1 MNVLVVG
8 GGGREHALGW
18 ALARSPRAPRLHFAP
33 GNAGTAAVGT
43 NHAVASDDV
52 EALVALAR
60 DLNADLVIVGPE
72 APLVA
77 GLADRLRDEGV
88 AVVGPS
94 AYAAQLEGSK
104 AFAKAFMQR
113 YGIPTATYRTFRAD
127 QAADAEA
134 FVRESFAEGRPVVVK
149 ASGLAAG
156 KGVVVA
162 DTASE
167 AVQALRGAFGGA
179 FGAAGAEVV
188 VEERMAGEEAS
199 VFALCDGATYL
210 VLPPAQDHKRI
221 FDGDAG
227 PNTGGMGA
235 YAPAP
240 VVTGRQLTEICRTIV
255 EPTLMG
261 MQAEGHPFTGV
272 LFVGVMLT
280 DDRPKVIEYNV
291 RLGDPETQALMPLLP
306 NQTVVE
312 LFEAV
317 AHGRLGSLRLRTDD
331 RHAATVVL
339 AAPGYPGA
347 YPKGLPVSGLD
358 EAEAVPGATV
368 FHAGT
373 ALDEAGVVVT
383 DGGRVFAVT
392 GVGDSLPEA
401 LDRAYRAADLVR
413 FDGKHLRRD
422 IGRRALDR
430 RSASE
435 A

>member
-18 ALARSPRAPRLHFAP
+18 ALARSPRTPHLHFAP
-33 GNAGTAAVGT
+33 GNAGTAALGI

-52 EALVALAR
+52 SALVALAR
-60 DLNADLVIVGPE
+60 DLSADLVIVGPE

-77 GLADRLRDEGV
+77 GLVDQLRDAGIS
-88 AVVGPS
+88 VVGPS

-113 YGIPTATYRTFRAD
+113 YGIPTAAHRTFHALE
-127 QAADAEA
+127 AAEA
-134 FVRESFAEGRPVVVK
+134 EAYIRASFTAGRPVVVK

-162 DTASE
+162 DSADE
-167 AVQALRGAFGGA
+167 AVEALHAAFDGA
-179 FGAAGAEVV
+179 FGAAGNEVV
-188 VEERMAGEEAS
+188 LEERLAGEEAS
-199 VFALCDGATYL
+199 VFALCDGTTYL
-210 VLPPAQDHKRI
+210 VLPPAQDHKRAL
-221 FDGDAG
+221 DGDVG

-240 VVTGRQLTEICRTIV
+240 VLTGQRLTEICRTVV

-272 LFVGVMLT
+272 LFVGLMQT
-280 DDRPKVIEYNV
+280 QDGPKVIEYNV
-291 RLGDPETQALMPLLP
+291 RLGDPETQVLMPLLP
-306 NQTVVE
+306 TNQTLE
-312 LFEAV
+312 LFEAL
-317 AHGRLGSLRLRTDD
+317 AHGRLGALRLRTDD

-339 AAPGYPGA
+339 AAPGYPGS

-358 EAEAVPGATV
+358 EAAAIEGATV

-373 ALDEAGVVVT
+373 ALAPDGSVVT
-383 DGGRVFAVT
+383 DGGRVFAAT

-413 FDGKHLRRD
+413 FDGKHLRHD
-422 IGRRALDR
+422 IGRRALNR
-430 RSASE
+430 V
-435 A
+435 

>member
-18 ALARSPRAPRLHFAP
+18 ALARSPRAPHLHFAP
-33 GNAGTAAVGT
+33 GNAGTARLGT
-43 NHAVASDDV
+43 NHAAASDDV
-52 EALVALAR
+52 EALVALAQ
-60 DLNADLVIVGPE
+60 DLRADLVIVGPE

-77 GLADRLRDEGV
+77 GLADRLREAGV
-88 AVVGPS
+88 PVVGPS

-113 YGIPTATYRTFRAD
+113 YAIPTAAHRTFRASE
-127 QAADAEA
+127 AAEA
-134 FVRESFAEGRPVVVK
+134 EAYLRDAFAAGRPVVVK

-162 DTASE
+162 DSADE
-167 AVQALRGAFGGA
+167 AAAALHAAFGGA
-179 FGAAGAEVV
+179 FGAAGDEVV
-188 VEERMAGEEAS
+188 LEERLVGEEAS
-199 VFALCDGATYL
+199 VFALCDGTTYV
-210 VLPPAQDHKRI
+210 VLPPAQDHKRAL
-221 FDGDAG
+221 DGDAG

-240 VVTGRQLTEICRTIV
+240 VVTGQLLTEVCRAVV

-272 LFVGVMLT
+272 LFVGLMLT
-280 DDRPKVIEYNV
+280 ASGPKVIEYNV
-291 RLGDPETQALMPLLP
+291 RFGDPETQALMPLLP
-306 NQTVVE
+306 TTTVLE
-312 LFEAV
+312 LFEAM
-317 AHGRLGSLRLRTDD
+317 AHGRLGTVRLRTDES
-331 RHAATVVL
+331 HAATVVL
-339 AAPGYPGA
+339 AAPGYPGP

-358 EAEAVPGATV
+358 EAEAVAGATV

-373 ALDEAGVVVT
+373 AIGPDGSVVT

-392 GVGDSLPEA
+392 GVGSSLPEA
-401 LDRAYRAADLVR
+401 LERAYRAADLVR

-422 IGRRALDR
+422 IGHRALGR
-430 RSASE
+430 A
-435 A
+435 